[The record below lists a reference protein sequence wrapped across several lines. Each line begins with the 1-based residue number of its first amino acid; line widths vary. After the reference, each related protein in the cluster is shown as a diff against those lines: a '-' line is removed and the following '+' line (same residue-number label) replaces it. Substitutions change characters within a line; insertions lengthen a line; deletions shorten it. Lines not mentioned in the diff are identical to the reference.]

1 MTLKY
6 YKLFSKQKSTWCWET
21 QLKWLCGSGH
31 SSSWDPTSNE
41 WSYCFHGSYHICF
54 HLYTAG
60 GDRLFSQD
68 HDTIGAHQKNRK
80 PKMIHC
86 APMCSQPVRSCSMAK
101 LCFKELLQYQKSL
114 MLPLIEKNCDA
125 TMSCVSLSWTIF
137 SLISHNKLRLY
148 LQWFCSS
155 ITMSMIIT
163 ALQTKQKQLN
173 FKEDLWGVKH
183 IQTWLDESNQI
194 NLMFALTKKI
204 YKNIQV

>member
-6 YKLFSKQKSTWCWET
+6 YKLFSKQKSTWCLET
-21 QLKWLCGSGH
+21 RLKWLCGSGH

-41 WSYCFHGSYHICF
+41 WSYCFHGSYHICL

-60 GDRLFSQD
+60 GDRFFSQD
-68 HDTIGAHQKNRK
+68 HDTVGAHQKNGK

-86 APMCSQPVRSCSMAK
+86 ASMCSQPVRSRSMVK
-101 LCFKELLQYQKSL
+101 LQYQKSL
-114 MLPLIEKNCDA
+114 MLPLVEKNCDA
-125 TMSCVSLSWTIF
+125 RMSCISLSRIIF

-148 LQWFCSS
+148 LQCFCSS

-163 ALQTKQKQLN
+163 ALQTKQNQLN
-173 FKEDLWGVKH
+173 FKQDLWGVKH

-194 NLMFALTKKI
+194 NLMFALTKKF